1 MDRIIDLMIASPLLV
16 IIAFASPY
24 PFLPIAIHSMATW
37 CIAGAC
43 LSIGNSIRKAVK
55 VQLTDS
61 IVVIPYGGF

>member
-16 IIAFASPY
+16 IIAFASPF

-43 LSIGNSIRKAVK
+43 LSIGTSIRNAGK
-55 VQLTDS
+55 VQVDS
-61 IVVIPYGGF
+61 IVVLPYGGF